1 MTRHLPFLT
10 AGLLLLTACSPA
22 PQTTQTAQTAQ
33 VAEPEVHSV
42 RVRAVTLP
50 ATVRSGE
57 SLTVTW
63 EVGVGGC
70 DHPHELRVTREAGG
84 PLLIRAMAPSTSSGV
99 CTTEGI
105 RWQRAGLVVPPS
117 MLGTGGRPL
126 DVRLNGQEIGQVT
139 VQ

>member
-1 MTRHLPFLT
+1 MTRRLPPLT
-10 AGLLLLTACSPA
+10 TGLLLVACSPA
-22 PQTTQTAQTAQ
+22 APQVSQ

-42 RVRAVTLP
+42 SVRAVTLP
-50 ATVRSGE
+50 AAVRSGE

-70 DHPHELRVTREAGG
+70 DHPHELRVTRQSGG
-84 PLLIRAMAPSTSSGV
+84 PLLIRAVAPSNSSGV

-105 RWQRAGLVVPPS
+105 RWERAGVIVPPA
-117 MLGTGGRPL
+117 MLGTGGGPL
-126 DVRLNGQEIGQVT
+126 NIRLNGQEIGQVT